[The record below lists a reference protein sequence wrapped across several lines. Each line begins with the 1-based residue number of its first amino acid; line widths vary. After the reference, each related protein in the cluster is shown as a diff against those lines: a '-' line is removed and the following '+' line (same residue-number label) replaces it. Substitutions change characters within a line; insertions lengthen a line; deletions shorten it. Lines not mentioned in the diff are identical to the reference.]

1 MGTLPVLQKIQKQQT
16 CPMDSNLPTNY
27 MSDYSVLGLVV
38 DRLDRALQL
47 LKENKFEVQ
56 EKGDGFKLAIDGV
69 SRMSDLF
76 TVLNQSDI
84 EYALTDIVDQIYQG

>member
-1 MGTLPVLQKIQKQQT
+1 MGTLPVLQKIQKQQA